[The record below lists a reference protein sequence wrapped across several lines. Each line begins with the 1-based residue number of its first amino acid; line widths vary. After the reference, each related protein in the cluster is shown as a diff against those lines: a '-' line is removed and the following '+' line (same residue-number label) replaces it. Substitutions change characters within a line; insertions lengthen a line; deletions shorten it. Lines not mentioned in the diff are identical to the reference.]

1 MRSPCISLALS
12 KMKINGFEEKIDIF
26 TFYSLWNIYIYQ
38 YKFYRLQLQDNAS
51 GFMGLSVGGPRKG
64 IVQEARQLRRTHLQG
79 AAGLRRGVVR
89 RGGGALGLAE
99 VEGFFHEGM
108 RKAR

>member
-1 MRSPCISLALS
+1 M
-12 KMKINGFEEKIDIF
+12 
-26 TFYSLWNIYIYQ
+26 
-38 YKFYRLQLQDNAS
+38 
-51 GFMGLSVGGPRKG
+51 
-64 IVQEARQLRRTHLQG
+64 QEAGQLRRTHLQG
-79 AAGLRRGVVR
+79 AASLRRGVVR